1 MRLPH
6 PVSRVTATA
15 PRGQS
20 ACGQHAGTG
29 VVGALIQRKPLRAK
43 HWNPGIAD
51 AILANH
57 SHFDQGHAPPF
68 MGLHHEQLGMLYRDH
83 RVWLHGWLSG
93 RVGNRDVADDLTQ
106 DTFARLLLG
115 RDLAALREPRAF
127 LTTVARGLAANWFRR
142 QALERAYLE
151 YLAQFPEP
159 VLPSLEEQALV
170 REALQ
175 QIDAMLDGLPAMA
188 RRVFLLAQFDGL
200 RYEAIGEQL
209 GLSLSTVKRHM
220 KRALLG
226 CLAHAG

>member
-1 MRLPH
+1 MG
-6 PVSRVTATA
+6 
-15 PRGQS
+15 PR
-20 ACGQHAGTG
+20 
-29 VVGALIQRKPLRAK
+29 
-43 HWNPGIAD
+43 
-51 AILANH
+51 
-57 SHFDQGHAPPF
+57 
-68 MGLHHEQLGMLYRDH
+68 HEQLGMLYRDH
-83 RVWLHGWLSG
+83 RLWLHGWLSG

-106 DTFARLLLG
+106 DTFARLLQG

-200 RYEAIGEQL
+200 RYEAISEQL

-226 CLAHAG
+226 CLVHAA